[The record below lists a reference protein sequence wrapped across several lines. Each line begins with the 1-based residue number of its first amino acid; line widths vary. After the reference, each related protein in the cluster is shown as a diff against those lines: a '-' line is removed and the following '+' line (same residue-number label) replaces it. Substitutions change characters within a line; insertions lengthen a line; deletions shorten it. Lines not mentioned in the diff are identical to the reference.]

1 MGRQSREKAERRQRA
16 AEEPLAKPRQAAMP
30 GPIADDTTTVRPWG
44 QVWRADRVAF
54 LAIFAVAL
62 AFRITVLLQTAH
74 TPFLQV
80 SNIDSGSYQK
90 WAHELVA
97 HGWRP
102 TRNFYQSPFYAYFLA
117 ALYRVFGDGPWA
129 PRLAQILLGSLTP
142 VLAYGIGTRLFNR
155 RVAWIGALLVAL
167 YAPLVLEEV
176 TLSKTTPLI
185 AVAVGGVAA
194 YLRYGPGA
202 HPGGL
207 AVAGILT
214 GLAVVG
220 IAQWLLPFVVLA
232 AWLPWLAA
240 GASERRPVAVA
251 AFVGAALLV
260 ISPVVVWNSV
270 HSGGLILTS
279 GGSGLNLYEGNNER
293 ATGLASSPPGLRD
306 IPEFEEE
313 DSKRLAEEAVGR
325 PLSPAKVERYWSS
338 RAWAYIRD
346 HPGDWLGLL
355 RRKLTVLWNSYEVPD
370 NYHFAFMR
378 EHFLTILMGGVTLGV
393 VGPLAI
399 VGTLL
404 PFWRRRGLV
413 AFTGVWLAYMLT
425 PLLYY
430 VRGRYRL
437 PLVPFLALLAGVC
450 VERLIRAARAGR
462 WDHFGGLAAALLA
475 AVLFVHQKYCEPPHH
490 GVAQLCF
497 AGDTWYDQEWMK
509 LAGFYQERGD
519 LDATIDALG
528 HAAECSVPRNI
539 GQMTFWRGYAESKKA
554 EQLDAAGDRAGA
566 AGHLRLAR
574 DSYRRCQ
581 DLRYRPDA
589 TSANLSNVEERL
601 AQLE

>member
-1 MGRQSREKAERRQRA
+1 MT
-16 AEEPLAKPRQAAMP
+16 
-30 GPIADDTTTVRPWG
+30 GPIADDTSTVRPWAEVLRG
-44 QVWRADRVAF
+44 DGLAF

-62 AFRITVLLQTAH
+62 AFRTAVLLQTAH
-74 TPFLQV
+74 TPFLEV
-80 SNIDSGSYQK
+80 ANIDSGSYQK
-90 WAHELVA
+90 WAHELIER
-97 HGWRP
+97 GWRP

-129 PRLAQILLGSLTP
+129 PRVAQILLGSLTP
-142 VLAYGIGTRLFNR
+142 VLVYGIGVRLFNR
-155 RVAWIGALLVAL
+155 RAAWIGALLIAL

-185 AVAVGGVAA
+185 VVAVGGVAA

-202 HPGGL
+202 HLRGL

-220 IAQWLLPFVVLA
+220 IAQWLLPFVVLS

-240 GASERRPVAVA
+240 GAPKRRLA
-251 AFVGAALLV
+251 AFAVFVGTALLV
-260 ISPVVVWNSV
+260 LGPVVVWNSV
-270 HSGGLILTS
+270 HAGGLFLTS
-279 GGSGLNLYEGNNER
+279 GGSGLNFYEGNNER

-313 DSKRLAEEAVGR
+313 DSKRLAEQAVGR
-325 PLSPAKVERYWSS
+325 PLAPAKVERYWSS
-338 RAWAYIRD
+338 RAWEYIRD
-346 HPGDWLGLL
+346 HPGDWLRLL
-355 RRKLTVLWNSYEVPD
+355 RQKLTVLWNAYEIPD

-378 EHFLTILMGGVTLGV
+378 ANFLTVLTGGVTLGL

-399 VGTLL
+399 VGAFM

-413 AFTGVWLAYMLT
+413 AFTGVWLAYMVT
-425 PLLYY
+425 PLVYY

-437 PLVPFLALLAGVC
+437 PLAPFLALLAGLC
-450 VERLIRAARAGR
+450 VERLVHAARAGR

-475 AVLFVHQKYCEPPHH
+475 AVLFVNHKYCEPAHH
-490 GVAQLCF
+490 GFTPLCF
-497 AGDTWYDQEWMK
+497 AGDIWYDLEWMK
-509 LAGFYQERGD
+509 LAAFYQERGD

-528 HAAECSVPRNI
+528 HAAECSVPRST
-539 GQMTFWRGYAESKKA
+539 GQMTFWRGDAERQKA

-574 DSYRRCQ
+574 DAFRRCQ
-581 DLRYRPDA
+581 DIRYRPEA
-589 TSANLSNVEERL
+589 TSFNLSKVEERL